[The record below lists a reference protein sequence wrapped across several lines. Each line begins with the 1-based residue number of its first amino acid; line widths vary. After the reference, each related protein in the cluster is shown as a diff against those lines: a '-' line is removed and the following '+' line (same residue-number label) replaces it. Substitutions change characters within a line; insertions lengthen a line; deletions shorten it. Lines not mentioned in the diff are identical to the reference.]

1 VFFSALSMIS
11 AVNSSS
17 PVAGAAHN
25 SCTDR
30 QEVGMKPFNV
40 IARVKNMTRETKLG
54 LLVSC
59 SFLSLL
65 VAVLGM
71 KMTERTEENAGQE
84 VAAADPG
91 ETPRAEKSVA
101 VPPAA
106 PAADPPTPPALP
118 KGIQNAPIVQTG
130 GTSSS
135 QGTNGKPADTGLPLL
150 PPAPGADAKLTFNS
164 KAGEKS
170 SSAGTGDGLP
180 PIPAAPATPAPVVT
194 TDPSKPAPPGGGGVL
209 AGAWSHVRLPA
220 GLAAKK
226 NQNTDGDGKNGNKPL
241 ARGNDGP
248 PPIPAPG
255 KPGGGSLPDLPPIA
269 APVETKDTPAVPPP
283 LPRVEQPSTGPKPA
297 VAGGTASPATPLR
310 PVPATP
316 LAPVALPDR
325 GHTTQPPAT
334 GAKPTFAQDTGK
346 TPTIDVGNISGGTSG
361 RASAPTTPAKEP
373 EPIPVGRPPS
383 AAVPPVPVAA
393 SPTRQSAPDV
403 VSYTEE
409 TYVANAGDSYQSIS
423 RAKYGTE
430 SYAHALYLFNRSHP
444 LAGEEVS
451 KGENVKPRQSIY
463 LPPAE
468 ILQNRYAE
476 AVGGAKTGAASGVS
490 VGTTSQRAG
499 TALRGYRVAAGGEKL
514 YDIAA
519 RLLGDGN
526 RWVEIRDQN
535 PGWNPALPIPG
546 GTTLTVPGEARL
558 AQ

>member
-1 VFFSALSMIS
+1 
-11 AVNSSS
+11 
-17 PVAGAAHN
+17 
-25 SCTDR
+25 
-30 QEVGMKPFNV
+30 MKPFNV

-71 KMTERTEENAGQE
+71 KMTERSEERPGPE
-84 VAAADPG
+84 LAAAEPG
-91 ETPRAEKSVA
+91 ETPPPDRSESA
-101 VPPAA
+101 PPAA
-106 PAADPPTPPALP
+106 PTSDPPTPPALP
-118 KGIQNAPIVQTG
+118 KGIQNAPIVQTS
-130 GTSSS
+130 GTTSS
-135 QGTNGKPADTGLPLL
+135 QGTNGKPADGGLPPL
-150 PPAPGADAKLTFNS
+150 PPAPGANTKLTFIS
-164 KAGEKS
+164 KPGGSTTAGGS
-170 SSAGTGDGLP
+170 GDSLP
-180 PIPAAPATPAPVVT
+180 AIPAVPATPAPAA
-194 TDPSKPAPPGGGGVL
+194 TDDTSKPAPPGGGGVL

-220 GLAAKK
+220 GLAAQK
-226 NQNTDGDGKNGNKPL
+226 NRNTNGDGKNGNKPV
-241 ARGNDGP
+241 AKGNDGLAP
-248 PPIPAPG
+248 VQGPA

-269 APVETKDTPAVPPP
+269 PPVDKNATAAVPPP
-283 LPRVEQPSTGPKPA
+283 LPPVDQPSAGSKPA

-316 LAPVALPDR
+316 LPPVALP
-325 GHTTQPPAT
+325 GNGNTTQPPAA
-334 GAKPTFAQDTGK
+334 GAKPTVAQDTGK
-346 TPTIDVGNISGGTSG
+346 TPTIDGGNISGGTGG
-361 RASAPTTPAKEP
+361 RASTPTTPAKEP
-373 EPIPVGRPPS
+373 EPIPVGRPPA

-393 SPTRQSAPDV
+393 SPTRQSSPDV

-451 KGENVKPRQSIY
+451 QGENVRPRQSIY

-476 AVGGAKTGAASGVS
+476 AASGTKAGAASGVS
-490 VGTTSQRAG
+490 VGTTSQHPATTPRA
-499 TALRGYRVAAGGEKL
+499 YHVAAGGEKL

-558 AQ
+558 TQ